1 MTIRELEDLIE
12 ETRKL
17 SRASD
22 KAQLNMALGVLEVA
36 RQLAILNEQLASRPA
51 APVKTAAAGKKK

>member
-1 MTIRELEDLIE
+1 MIVRELEDLIE

-51 APVKTAAAGKKK
+51 VPVKTAVAGKKK

>member
-1 MTIRELEDLIE
+1 MTIREIEDLLE

-22 KAQLNMALGVLEVA
+22 KAQLNMAMGVLEIA
-36 RQLAILNEQLASRPA
+36 RQLAMLNEQLGSRPA
-51 APVKTAAAGKKK
+51 APAKAAAGKKK

>member
-1 MTIRELEDLIE
+1 MTIREIEDLLE

-22 KAQLNMALGVLEVA
+22 KAQLNMAMGVLEIA
-36 RQLAILNEQLASRPA
+36 RQLAMLNEQLGSRPPA
-51 APVKTAAAGKKK
+51 AAKTAGKKK